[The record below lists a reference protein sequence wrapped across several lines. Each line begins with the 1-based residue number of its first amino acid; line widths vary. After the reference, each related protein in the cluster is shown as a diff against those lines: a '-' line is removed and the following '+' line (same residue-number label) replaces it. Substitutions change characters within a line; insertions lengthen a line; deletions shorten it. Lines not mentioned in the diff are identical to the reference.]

1 MIDFSGA
8 LEGLENPENG
18 PSTGLPRRPAID
30 ALSTAE
36 RLQVAS
42 EVLST
47 FVTKVQDHQR
57 SGGDLILRESEAEV
71 LRTMGEVLL
80 GEAERRYAQE

>member
-1 MIDFSGA
+1 MIDFSEILNGA
-8 LEGLENPENG
+8 SGESATEM
-18 PSTGLPRRPAID
+18 PRRPAID